1 MTVRYALLLVVVVAS
16 VALQGSSM
24 LRQEC
29 YGSLYQNDS
38 SPVDITITDAGTY
51 YQWVATTVGECAG
64 LTGSTSTDSLTVPTG
79 GGGDYNV
86 SFNVCFQGTTNT
98 VYTWRVLKGGSAT
111 VIGANRKIGA
121 SSDVGSAGGS
131 GIIAL
136 AAGDVLTLGV
146 TADGASKT
154 AST

>member
-79 GGGDYNV
+79 GGGGGGGGHVVLFVDAADHDYKIR
-86 SFNVCFQGTTNT
+86 
-98 VYTWRVLKGGSAT
+98 WDDGSVET
-111 VIGANRKIGA
+111 IE
-121 SSDVGSAGGS
+121 DHP
-131 GIIAL
+131 
-136 AAGDVLTLGV
+136 
-146 TADGASKT
+146 
-154 AST
+154 